1 MSIILVLYL
10 SVTVK
15 FVSVGRMTV
24 RMRRVE
30 KCLVIQTLRQL
41 YLLFRLVELFLLLST
56 STHLPSIPHP
66 LLVCSFFSLCQ
77 TEEIFIRKT
86 LPRTNATILNFHSY
100 GL

>member
-41 YLLFRLVELFLLLST
+41 YLLFRLVELFLLLS
-56 STHLPSIPHP
+56 
-66 LLVCSFFSLCQ
+66 
-77 TEEIFIRKT
+77 
-86 LPRTNATILNFHSY
+86 
-100 GL
+100 